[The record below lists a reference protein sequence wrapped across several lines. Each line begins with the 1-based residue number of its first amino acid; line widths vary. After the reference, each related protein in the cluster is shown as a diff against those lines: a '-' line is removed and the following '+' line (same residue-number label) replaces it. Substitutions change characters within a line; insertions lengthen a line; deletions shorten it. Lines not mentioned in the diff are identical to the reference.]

1 MAVESITE
9 PLFAPQDN
17 RFTLFPIKHQ
27 DIWGEYKRQKAC
39 FWTAEEID
47 LSKDRKDWETMKPEE
62 KFFISQ
68 ILAFFAGS
76 DGIVLENL
84 LKRFTNEIE
93 IPEVRCAYTFQAMM
107 ENIHSETYS
116 LLIDTY
122 ISDPVEKDRLFRAI
136 DTIPAVKE
144 KADWAIKWM
153 DSKDASFASRLV
165 AFAAVEGI
173 FFSGSFCA
181 IYWLKQRGLM
191 PGLTFSNELISRD
204 EGMHT
209 DFAMMLYSKLQ
220 HKLSEEKMRMIIEEA
235 VEIECKF
242 ITSSIPCSMLGM
254 NAGSMKE
261 YIQFVADR
269 LLVQMGYSKRYGVS
283 NPFSFMELISVEGKT
298 NFFEKRVSEYSLA
311 MRNGQS
317 QAASTIGDK
326 LSEGKSSEHGGG
338 ASEEDDFDED
348 F

>member
-1 MAVESITE
+1 MSSDTQSQME
-9 PLFAPQDN
+9 PLFAPQNN
-17 RFTLFPIKHQ
+17 RYTLFPIEYD
-27 DIWGEYKRQKAC
+27 DIWEEYKRQKAC
-39 FWTAEEID
+39 FWNAEEID
-47 LSKDRKDWETMKPEE
+47 LSKDRHDWEHVLKSEE
-62 KFFISQ
+62 REFISQ

-84 LKRFTNEIE
+84 LKRFTNDIE
-93 IPEVRCAYTFQAMM
+93 IPEVRCAYGFQAAM

-122 ISDPVEKDRLFRAI
+122 IQDPVEKHRLFNGI

-144 KADWAIKWM
+144 KADWAIRWM
-153 DSKDASFASRLV
+153 DSKHASFASRLV
-165 AFAAVEGI
+165 AFAAVEGV

-209 DFAMMLYSKLQ
+209 DFAVLLYSQLRNQ
-220 HKLSEEKMRMIIEEA
+220 LSESAIHQIIREA
-235 VEIECKF
+235 VEIECRF
-242 ITSSIPCSMLGM
+242 ITSSIPCAMLGM
-254 NAGSMKE
+254 NSESMKE

-269 LLVQMGYSKRYGVS
+269 LLNQLAYSKLYHS
-283 NPFSFMELISVEGKT
+283 KNPFSFMELISVEGKT
-298 NFFEKRVSEYSLA
+298 SFFERRVSEYSLS
-311 MRNGQS
+311 MRNPTQGS
-317 QAASTIGDK
+317 ASTESG
-326 LSEGKSSEHGGG
+326 
-338 ASEEDDFDED
+338 EEVNGDDFDED

>member
-1 MAVESITE
+1 M
-9 PLFAPQDN
+9 
-17 RFTLFPIKHQ
+17 
-27 DIWGEYKRQKAC
+27 
-39 FWTAEEID
+39 
-47 LSKDRKDWETMKPEE
+47 MKPEE
-62 KFFISQ
+62 RHFISQ
-68 ILAFFAGS
+68 VLAFFAGS

-84 LKRFTNEIE
+84 LKRFTTEIE

-122 ISDPVEKDRLFRAI
+122 IQDPVEKDRLFRAI

-153 DSKDASFASRLV
+153 DSKHASFASRLV

-191 PGLTFSNELISRD
+191 PGLTYSNELISRD

-209 DFAMMLYSKLQ
+209 DFAVLLYQKINE
-220 HKLSEEKMRMIIEEA
+220 KLSQETIETIIREA
-235 VEIECKF
+235 VEIESNF

-254 NAGSMKE
+254 NSDSMKQ
-261 YIQFVADR
+261 YIRFVADR
-269 LLVQMGYSKRYGVS
+269 LLLQLGYKKIYNTS

-298 NFFEKRVSEYSLA
+298 NFFEKRVSEYSLS
-311 MRNGQS
+311 MRNQNDMTS
-317 QAASTIGDK
+317 ESK
-326 LSEGKSSEHGGG
+326 LSAGGSLEENGDEG
-338 ASEEDDFDED
+338 DFDED

>member
-1 MAVESITE
+1 M
-9 PLFAPQDN
+9 
-17 RFTLFPIKHQ
+17 
-27 DIWGEYKRQKAC
+27 AC
-39 FWTAEEID
+39 FWKAEEID
-47 LSKDRKDWETMKPEE
+47 LSKDRTDWAKLKPEE
-62 KFFISQ
+62 RHFISQ

-84 LKRFTNEIE
+84 LKRFTSEIE
-93 IPEVRCAYTFQAMM
+93 IPEVRCAYSFQAAM

-122 ISDPVEKDRLFRAI
+122 IQDPVEKDRLFNAI

-153 DSKDASFASRLV
+153 DSKHASFASRLI

-209 DFAMMLYSKLQ
+209 DFAVLLYSKMNDT
-220 HKLSEEKMRMIIEEA
+220 LSQKTVEDIIRDA
-235 VEIECKF
+235 VEIESRF
-242 ITSSIPCSMLGM
+242 ITSSIPCNMLGM
-254 NAGSMKE
+254 NSASMKE
-261 YIQFVADR
+261 YIEFVADR
-269 LLVQMGYSKRYGVS
+269 LMLQLGYKKIYHSK
-283 NPFSFMELISVEGKT
+283 NPFQFMELISIEGKT
-298 NFFEKRVSEYSLA
+298 SFFERRVSEYSLS
-311 MRNGQS
+311 MRQNTTQNATPS
-317 QAASTIGDK
+317 VSKI
-326 LSEGKSSEHGGG
+326 
-338 ASEEDDFDED
+338 SEEGEEDDDFDED